1 MKITPLD
8 IQQQQFTVRFR
19 GFDIQEVDSFL
30 ETVANELEE
39 QIKKNTELREEL
51 ERKEARIWEYQNM
64 EKTLK
69 ETLMVAQATSE
80 EMKRNS
86 QKAAEDLK
94 ASAQREATLTIS
106 QAREQAEK
114 IIGETNANLAKTEA
128 AISDLKRKK
137 ILRKHPSGRS
147 PKTWYRR
154 LSQIGGPPSL
164 HWPGRLSSRECC
176 LSPGGGR
183 RRSSRLGSDRWLDAS
198 VR

>member
-86 QKAAEDLK
+86 QKAAEDLR
-94 ASAQREATLTIS
+94 ASAQREASLIIS
-106 QAREQAEK
+106 RAREQADK

-128 AISDLKRKK
+128 AISDLGRKK
-137 ILRKHPSGRS
+137 ILLEQELRSVLETHLKLLEPSSKKPASPSGE
-147 PKTWYRR
+147 KAA
-154 LSQIGGPPSL
+154 
-164 HWPGRLSSRECC
+164 
-176 LSPGGGR
+176 
-183 RRSSRLGSDRWLDAS
+183 SDS
-198 VR
+198 

>member
-86 QKAAEDLK
+86 QKAAEDLQ

-106 QAREQAEK
+106 RAREQAEK

-137 ILRKHPSGRS
+137 ILLEQDLRSVLETHFSLLKSPSYKPAS
-147 PKTWYRR
+147 PLEEDTA
-154 LSQIGGPPSL
+154 
-164 HWPGRLSSRECC
+164 
-176 LSPGGGR
+176 
-183 RRSSRLGSDRWLDAS
+183 SDS
-198 VR
+198 

>member
-80 EMKRNS
+80 EMKKNS

-94 ASAQREATLTIS
+94 ASTQRDATLTIS
-106 QAREQAEK
+106 RAREQAEK
-114 IIGETNANLAKTEA
+114 IIGETDANLAKTEA
-128 AISDLKRKK
+128 AISDLRRKK
-137 ILRKHPSGRS
+137 ILLEQELRS
-147 PKTWYRR
+147 VLETHLR
-154 LSQIGGPPSL
+154 LLEPFSKKPTSQA
-164 HWPGRLSSRECC
+164 EEQAA
-176 LSPGGGR
+176 
-183 RRSSRLGSDRWLDAS
+183 SDS
-198 VR
+198 

>member
-19 GFDIQEVDSFL
+19 GYDIQEVDSFL

-39 QIKKNTELREEL
+39 QVKKNTELREEL
-51 ERKEARIWEYQNM
+51 ERKETRIWEYQNM

-69 ETLMVAQATSE
+69 ETLMVAQAASE

-106 QAREQAEK
+106 RAREKAER
-114 IIGETNANLAKTEA
+114 IIGETNANLAKVEA
-128 AISDLKRKK
+128 TISDLRRKK
-137 ILRKHPSGRS
+137 ILLEQELRS
-147 PKTWYRR
+147 VLETHLRLLDSSSEKPASLSAQKTAID
-154 LSQIGGPPSL
+154 S
-164 HWPGRLSSRECC
+164 
-176 LSPGGGR
+176 
-183 RRSSRLGSDRWLDAS
+183 
-198 VR
+198 